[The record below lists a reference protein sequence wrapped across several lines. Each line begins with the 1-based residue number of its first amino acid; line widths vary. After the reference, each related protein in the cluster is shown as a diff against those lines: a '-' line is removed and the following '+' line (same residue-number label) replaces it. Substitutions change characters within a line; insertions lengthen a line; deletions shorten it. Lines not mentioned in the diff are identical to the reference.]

1 MDNVTLYSHWGS
13 NPRGDLKPK
22 GVFIFSNFPLLQI
35 LGTILSFSNHLQWIT
50 YTANV
55 LENFVLIS
63 LWQTSFP
70 PARQFFPSGPNF
82 ATFFLSLDDV
92 ALLCL
97 PASPVI
103 NKLETRNA
111 NRTTLSRSILK
122 RENWKQ
128 NYQKDWRLK
137 VNRSRSATKM
147 NIHTELTFS
156 SWISGSYWPIS
167 RVAITYQ
174 RFLDPGTKRTRLAS
188 SSLFLNKTIG
198 TFLIACNSH
207 T

>member
-35 LGTILSFSNHLQWIT
+35 LKIAFQKCSPFQETS
-50 YTANV
+50 YTARV

-63 LWQTSFP
+63 LWQTSLP

-82 ATFFLSLDDV
+82 ATFFLSFFEDV

-103 NKLETRNA
+103 NKLETRKA

-122 RENWKQ
+122 RVTGSQ
-128 NYQKDWRLK
+128 SRFQKGK
-137 VNRSRSATKM
+137 IHSA
-147 NIHTELTFS
+147 
-156 SWISGSYWPIS
+156 
-167 RVAITYQ
+167 
-174 RFLDPGTKRTRLAS
+174 
-188 SSLFLNKTIG
+188 KTH
-198 TFLIACNSH
+198 L
-207 T
+207 